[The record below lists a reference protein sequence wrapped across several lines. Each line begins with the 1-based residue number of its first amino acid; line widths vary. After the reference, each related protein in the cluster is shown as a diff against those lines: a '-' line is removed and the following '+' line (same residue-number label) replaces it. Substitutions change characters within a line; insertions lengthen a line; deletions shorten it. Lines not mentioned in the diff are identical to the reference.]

1 MTPEE
6 LVAAT
11 AAPINK
17 LGALYYFDPSTL
29 AHGKEQLG
37 LDGMRFYFL
46 GRGGL
51 LGDVDAPAVT
61 SAFGY
66 FAPAVVDKMWNSAR
80 EKCAPRDAAA
90 AALACNADIGRAKLA
105 DVDGLDA
112 FCEAAEQVVADVNP
126 AALSL
131 YAGVSAFP
139 VPEDLPARAMHQLVV
154 HRELRGSAHLAAVI
168 AAGLNPGVAHAIRR
182 PDDVQTF
189 GWPEDLA
196 ITDADRA
203 TLAEVDATT
212 DAMSAQHYSSLTDA
226 QRDAFA
232 AGVDAIAAVLL

>member
-17 LGALYYFDPSTL
+17 LGAAYYFHPATL
-29 AHGKEQLG
+29 ACGKEQLG

-66 FAPAVVDKMWNSAR
+66 FAPAVVEKMWNSAR

-90 AALACNADIGRAKLA
+90 TALNCNADLGRSELGG
-105 DVDGLDA
+105 VDGLDA
-112 FCEAAEQVVADVNP
+112 FCDAAAQVVADVNP

-131 YAGVSAFP
+131 YAGASSLP
-139 VPEDLPARAMHQLVV
+139 VPEDLPAGAMHQCVL
-154 HRELRGSAHLAAVI
+154 HRELRGSAHLAAVV
-168 AAGLNPGVAHAIRR
+168 AAGIHPAVAHAIRR
-182 PDDVQTF
+182 PDDIETF
-189 GWPEDLA
+189 GWPADLE
-196 ITDADRA
+196 ITDEDRA
-203 TLAEVDATT
+203 KLAAVDERT
-212 DAMSAQHYSSLTDA
+212 DAISASHYASLSDE
-226 QRDAFA
+226 QRSAFA
-232 AGVDAIAAVLL
+232 AGVEAIAAALA